1 MATSKSSA
9 KGEEQVQMY
18 GKSSSDPLAGRA
30 CTQWGHEV
38 MWIASNQ
45 AEDLLLF
52 ASFLK
57 TIATS
62 SQYLKKTNEVGSF
75 WLSY

>member
-1 MATSKSSA
+1 MATSKSSV
-9 KGEEQVQMY
+9 KGGEPVPMY

-30 CTQWGHEV
+30 CTQWGHEI

-45 AEDLLLF
+45 AEDLLPF
-52 ASFLK
+52 VSFLK
-57 TIATS
+57 TVATT
-62 SQYLKKTNEVGSF
+62 SQYPKKTNEVGSF